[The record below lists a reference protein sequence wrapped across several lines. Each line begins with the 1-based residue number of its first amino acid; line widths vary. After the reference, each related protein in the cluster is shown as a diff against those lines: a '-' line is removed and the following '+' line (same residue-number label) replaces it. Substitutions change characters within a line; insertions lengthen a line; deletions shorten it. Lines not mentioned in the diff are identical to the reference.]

1 MRQKKVRN
9 FCWRKVVTRNYL
21 TQIKIKYYNTNKRG
35 ASHWCSQSEKEIDHK
50 HIFKVFME
58 KIMNQLEKDMH
69 PHNICTKIINIISAI
84 FAPEQNARSA
94 SSETDLFFTFL

>member
-1 MRQKKVRN
+1 
-9 FCWRKVVTRNYL
+9 
-21 TQIKIKYYNTNKRG
+21 
-35 ASHWCSQSEKEIDHK
+35 
-50 HIFKVFME
+50 ME